1 MTLVRCIAMW
11 LLQKVTK
18 EWQLSLRR
26 WEVWKEKKVKVLQNI
41 APTFAT
47 GFPREKIQLTDFWKL
62 KLIQSCG
69 PSSKFDPFDPH
80 LSLASKL
87 GMLVWIRET
96 RVIISCLLKRQR
108 KSLWYQPCVW
118 YRCLDVSGIQ
128 IKCIYVLQ
136 NTTFIEKANI
146 ISLKYI
152 K

>member
-1 MTLVRCIAMW
+1 MW

-26 WEVWKEKKVKVLQNI
+26 WEVWKEKKVKLLRNI

-47 GFPREKIQLTDFWKL
+47 GFPREKIQLTDVWKL

-69 PSSKFDPFDPH
+69 PSSKFDPSDPH
-80 LSLASKL
+80 ISLASKL
-87 GMLVWIRET
+87 GNDRLNTRNARHYLLFAYET
-96 RVIISCLLKRQR
+96 KKDV
-108 KSLWYQPCVW
+108 WYQPCVW